1 MGNSKYLDNLNKG
14 ERQALINK
22 LWTQQNHKC
31 FICGK
36 DIDLD
41 LQPVD
46 IDHIKP
52 LVNNGKDD
60 PSNFGITHDHCNR
73 SKKDADLVIARWR
86 SFDNKECRQAFG
98 SCEMVMSKRGL

>member
-1 MGNSKYLDNLNKG
+1 MGNSKYLANLNKG
-14 ERQALINK
+14 ERQTLINK

-46 IDHIKP
+46 K
-52 LVNNGKDD
+52 GK
-60 PSNFGITHDHCNR
+60 STKNCIQF
-73 SKKDADLVIARWR
+73 W
-86 SFDNKECRQAFG
+86 
-98 SCEMVMSKRGL
+98 